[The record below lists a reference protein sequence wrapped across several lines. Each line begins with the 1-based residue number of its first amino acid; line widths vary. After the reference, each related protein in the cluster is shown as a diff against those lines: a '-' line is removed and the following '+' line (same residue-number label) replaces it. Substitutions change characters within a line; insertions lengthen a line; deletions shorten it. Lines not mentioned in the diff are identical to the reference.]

1 MSFMNAVDTNVL
13 LYACDKSDVRRHS
26 IARAIIRQT
35 EGGVILWQVAAEFVA
50 AARRLEVRGFTREI
64 AWARLK
70 NFLHVYRLVF
80 PTRRVMDDAQRLHAE
95 QQWSFWDAMIA
106 AACLDAGV
114 TRLYSEDLP
123 GRAPPQPLEIINPF
137 A

>member
-1 MSFMNAVDTNVL
+1 MNAVDTNVL
-13 LYACDKSDVRRHS
+13 LYACDKSDVRRHA
-26 IARAIIRQT
+26 IARNVIAQT
-35 EGGVILWQVAAEFVA
+35 EGGVLVWQVAAEFVA

-70 NFLHVYRLVF
+70 NFLRVYRLVL
-80 PTRRVMDDAQRLHAE
+80 PSRPVLDHAHRLHAE
-95 QQWSFWDAMIA
+95 QQWSFWDALIVG
-106 AACLDAGV
+106 ACLEAGV

-123 GRAPPQPLEIINPF
+123 GRKPPQPLEIINPF

>member
-1 MSFMNAVDTNVL
+1 MNAVDTNVL

-26 IARAIIRQT
+26 IARKLIEQT
-35 EGGVILWQVAAEFVA
+35 HGSVIVWQGAAEFIA

-70 NFLHVYRLVF
+70 HFLKVYQLVF
-80 PTRRVMDDAQRLHAE
+80 PTRAILEHAQRLHVA
-95 QQWSFWDAMIA
+95 QKWSFWDAMIVS
-106 AACLDAGV
+106 ACMEAGV

-123 GRAPPQPLEIINPF
+123 GRSPPDGIDIVNPF

>member
-1 MSFMNAVDTNVL
+1 M
-13 LYACDKSDVRRHS
+13 RRHA
-26 IARAIIRQT
+26 IARKVIAQT
-35 EGGVILWQVAAEFVA
+35 EGGVLVWQLAAEFVA

-70 NFLHVYRLVF
+70 NFLRVYRLVL
-80 PTRRVMDDAQRLHAE
+80 PTLPVLDHAQRLHAE
-95 QQWSFWDAMIA
+95 QQWSFWDAMIVG
-106 AACLDAGV
+106 ACLDAGV

-123 GRAPPQPLEIINPF
+123 GRQPPPPLEIINPF